1 MCCRASLVAQMVKN
15 LPAVQETWVQSLGW
29 EDPQEKGMA
38 THSNILARRIPW
50 TEEPGK
56 LQSMGLQ
63 RVRHDWA
70 TNIFISW
77 MCCSTMSRNV
87 SGSKTIPCAQH
98 FQPGNHT
105 GVDCYFLL
113 LGIFPTQGL
122 KLGLLHCRQTLY
134 RLTHQGSPVIYN
146 INCIL
151 FFLATLCDLWDLSS
165 LTRDWTWVLAVE
177 VPSPNHWTARE
188 FPTICFL
195 IEPSKWCY

>member
-1 MCCRASLVAQMVKN
+1 MVKIQSANSVSWNYVNIVLWCCKVAQSSPES
-15 LPAVQETWVQSLGW
+15 LQPHGLWPARLLCPWDS
-29 EDPQEKGMA
+29 P
-38 THSNILARRIPW
+38 AR
-50 TEEPGK
+50 
-56 LQSMGLQ
+56 
-63 RVRHDWA
+63 
-70 TNIFISW
+70 N
-77 MCCSTMSRNV
+77 
-87 SGSKTIPCAQH
+87 
-98 FQPGNHT
+98 T
-105 GVDCYFLL
+105 GVGCYFLL